1 MLPISLKQLVTITP
15 LNNKTK
21 QKVLDALPSMSE
33 SQQFLISTQCWQ
45 AISMDMRKIDA
56 CLLKNIAFLHYSATA
71 TTTAA
76 GTTFQPA
83 LEYLLASL
91 CIIAPGN
98 ATGEKVKTTLV
109 DNRGPKSARIGT

>member
-45 AISMDMRKIDA
+45 AISMSYQVLVKAKQDQMFDEMTKGEANYEKKDFTNAENEIFNKILVKIDETQSKEEVEA
-56 CLLKNIAFLHYSATA
+56 LKHQLLHEGS
-71 TTTAA
+71 
-76 GTTFQPA
+76 
-83 LEYLLASL
+83 
-91 CIIAPGN
+91 
-98 ATGEKVKTTLV
+98 
-109 DNRGPKSARIGT
+109 